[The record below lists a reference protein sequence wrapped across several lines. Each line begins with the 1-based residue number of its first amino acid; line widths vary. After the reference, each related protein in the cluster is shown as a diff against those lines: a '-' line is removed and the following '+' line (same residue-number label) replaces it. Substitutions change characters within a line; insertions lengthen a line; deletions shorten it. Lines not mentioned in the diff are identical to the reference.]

1 MAGLKTDDILEII
14 SRNQILNELDR
25 RELGELCA
33 LGQVERFA
41 KGGIIFDKGD
51 PGDRLYAV
59 LTGQVGIN
67 SISTDG
73 KELIL
78 NIIDPGEIFGEV
90 AVIDGGDRTAGA
102 VAMQVT
108 ELLRIRRSEFLT
120 FLERH
125 PKLSIR
131 LLVVLCERL
140 RRTTD
145 AIEDTV
151 FLDIPRR
158 LAKRLLS
165 LMERHGEPCVEGIR
179 ISVKL
184 SQEDLGHMLGATRE
198 SINKGVR
205 ALQRFGAISYDGGHL
220 VIKNVELL
228 EDLIDQ

>member
-1 MAGLKTDDILEII
+1 MAGHTSSEILEIVA
-14 SRNQILNELDR
+14 RNQILNELDR
-25 RELGELCA
+25 HELGELCA
-33 LGQVERFA
+33 LGQVERYA

-59 LTGQVGIN
+59 LSGQVGIN
-67 SISTDG
+67 SISADG

-78 NIIDPGEIFGEV
+78 NIMDPSEIFGEV
-90 AVIDGGDRTAGA
+90 AVLDGGERTAGA

-108 ELLRIRRSEFLT
+108 ELLRIRRSEFLS

-125 PKLSIR
+125 PKLAIR
-131 LLVVLCERL
+131 LLFVLCDRL
-140 RRTTD
+140 RRATD
-145 AIEDTV
+145 IIEDTV

-179 ISVKL
+179 ITIKL

-198 SINKGVR
+198 SVNKGIR

-220 VIKNVELL
+220 IVRNVEQL